1 MLLNQDLLGPSES
14 TLPQS
19 CCPGVFWVAIV
30 LFWCETIEIS
40 WKKTCSLQ
48 MNSVQDLYWPPL
60 LNEGSISEGHSIL
73 EFLNSRSIQD
83 VKGKCL
89 HFSIFCDYTAG
100 VFLNQVSSDPNLGC
114 LVYIWVYPTSLPAP
128 KTTRNT
134 PTTATSEAT
143 KNDRRHLLQSLSQ
156 HFTSS
161 SSEFT
166 TRQVQMLQRFPWR
179 STQKQRFKREK
190 GESSWRN

>member
-40 WKKTCSLQ
+40 WKKHVVYRWILSRTSTGLHCW
-48 MNSVQDLYWPPL
+48 MKAPSVKVTLFWSFWIRDLFKMWRE
-60 LNEGSISEGHSIL
+60 N
-73 EFLNSRSIQD
+73 
-83 VKGKCL
+83 V
-89 HFSIFCDYTAG
+89 SIFCDYTAG

-143 KNDRRHLLQSLSQ
+143 KNDRGRHLLQSLSQ

-179 STQKQRFKREK
+179 STQKQRFEREK